1 MILFSQVSNMTR
13 LRELTITGNEIR
25 QLPAEL
31 GCVTTLEKVH
41 VDRVNNHL
49 RRSMLALV
57 TLLICTPFRL
67 DCLSD

>member
-1 MILFSQVSNMTR
+1 MIRESLTILLKVSNMTR

-49 RRSMLALV
+49 RR
-57 TLLICTPFRL
+57 
-67 DCLSD
+67 